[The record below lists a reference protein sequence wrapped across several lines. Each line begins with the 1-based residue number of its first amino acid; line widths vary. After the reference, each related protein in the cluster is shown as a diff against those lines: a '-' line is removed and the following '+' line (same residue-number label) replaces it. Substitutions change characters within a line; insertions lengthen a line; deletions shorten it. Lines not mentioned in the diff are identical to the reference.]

1 MVSRF
6 HHAAGGVANAQS
18 QEESDKDK
26 DTTKIATTLAELAA
40 LPTSSIDVLWVQAE
54 RTLLSYRN
62 THYKL
67 RARDDPEVR
76 AAEAAVR
83 TAEGTAAYRDAAEHS
98 KTTRK
103 NALVGRQRR
112 GSTTVARSEDNPGAG
127 LFGAA
132 EPDAASA
139 TRAAADQYISATQ
152 NQWLKSMRTLG
163 IFEEEADDITRLLRA
178 AQDFMTRKDRLRAQR
193 QKGEAGSAV
202 SNASPSVFCPQQ
214 HSPDTPQPHHT
225 QRILPDS
232 CNGHRQPWIA

>member
-1 MVSRF
+1 MLTMDSPNDPAF
-6 HHAAGGVANAQS
+6 FYHHANVDRLYQSWLENSGQLYAGEDCVSGGAGAM
-18 QEESDKDK
+18 
-26 DTTKIATTLAELAA
+26 A
-40 LPTSSIDVLWVQAE
+40 
-54 RTLLSYRN
+54 
-62 THYKL
+62 
-67 RARDDPEVR
+67 VR

-139 TRAAADQYISATQ
+139 TRAAAEQYISATQ
-152 NQWLKSMRTLG
+152 NQWLKNMRTLG
-163 IFEEEADDITRLLRA
+163 IFEEEANDITRLLRA
-178 AQDFMTRKDRLRAQR
+178 AQDFMTRKDRPRAQR